1 MTAHRLRRQWTVRSV
16 EIADKDGIARGE
28 MQAVNEYDR
37 IVRIMLHYYPAAQAI
52 YLFGTCGTADEWPAS
67 DVDLALLLPYQTAQQ
82 QPYLMLTPCHYDLE
96 AALDKSV
103 DLVNLREVDTVF
115 QHEIVTSGRR
125 IYVADDNALGEFEM
139 LTLSF
144 YQKLNEERAAI
155 LEEFRKTGK
164 AYAV

>member
-1 MTAHRLRRQWTVRSV
+1 MRGDAEVNKY
-16 EIADKDGIARGE
+16 DK
-28 MQAVNEYDR
+28 
-37 IVRIMLHYYPAAQAI
+37 IVRIILQHYPTAQAI
-52 YLFGTCGTADEWPAS
+52 YLFGTYGTADEWPTS
-67 DVDLALLLPYQTAQQ
+67 DADLALLLPYQAAQQ
-82 QPYLMLTPCHYDLE
+82 QPYLTLTPCHYDLE

-125 IYVADDNALGEFEM
+125 IYVADDNAVGEFEM

-155 LEEFRKTGK
+155 LEQFYETGK

>member
-1 MTAHRLRRQWTVRSV
+1 MVRSV
-16 EIADKDGIARGE
+16 EIANQDRIAREE
-28 MQAVNEYDR
+28 MQGVNEYDR
-37 IVRIMLHYYPAAQAI
+37 IVRIILRYYPTTQAI
-52 YLFGTCGTADEWPAS
+52 YLFGTYGTADQWPTS
-67 DVDLALLLPYQTAQQ
+67 DVDLALLLSYRVAQQ

-103 DLVNLREVDTVF
+103 DLVNLREADTVF

-125 IYVADDNALGEFEM
+125 IYVADDNAVGEFEM

-155 LEEFRKTGK
+155 LEEFRKTGQ

>member
-1 MTAHRLRRQWTVRSV
+1 
-16 EIADKDGIARGE
+16 

-52 YLFGTCGTADEWPAS
+52 YLFGTCGAADEWPTS
-67 DVDLALLLPYQTAQQ
+67 DVDLALLLPYQAAQQ

-125 IYVADDNALGEFEM
+125 IYVADDNAVGEFEM

>member
-1 MTAHRLRRQWTVRSV
+1 
-16 EIADKDGIARGE
+16 
-28 MQAVNEYDR
+28 VNKYDR
-37 IVRIMLHYYPAAQAI
+37 IVRIILQYFPTTQAI
-52 YLFGTCGTADEWPAS
+52 YLFGTYGTADEWPTS
-67 DVDLALLLPYQTAQQ
+67 DVDIAVLLPYQEAHQ

-103 DLVNLREVDTVF
+103 DLVNLREVETVF

-125 IYVADDNALGEFEM
+125 IYVADDNAVGEFEM